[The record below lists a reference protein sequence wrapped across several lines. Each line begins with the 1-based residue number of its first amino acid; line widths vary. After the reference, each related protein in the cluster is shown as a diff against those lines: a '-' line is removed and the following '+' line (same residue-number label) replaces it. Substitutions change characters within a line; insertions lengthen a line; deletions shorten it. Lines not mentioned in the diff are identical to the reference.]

1 MSRIH
6 KFQSNQSVMWPRA
19 EETVGNRGKVVTW
32 KRTDRVDA
40 INPVFVKVVLPLGLR
55 QISRH
60 IEVLPG
66 GPRQETLTNQS
77 VSERVSCSLIH
88 SHFKTLIIIF
98 QCRVHFRPIHMQL
111 ESPSVLAWCLR
122 VRAVKKICLAH
133 DAGKTIA
140 VGLRISPI
148 PVLSYSEPLI
158 EF

>member
-111 ESPSVLAWCLR
+111 ESPSVLVFESECSKENLFGPWCRKNHCRR
-122 VRAVKKICLAH
+122 VKNISDTSVKL
-133 DAGKTIA
+133 
-140 VGLRISPI
+140 
-148 PVLSYSEPLI
+148 
-158 EF
+158 